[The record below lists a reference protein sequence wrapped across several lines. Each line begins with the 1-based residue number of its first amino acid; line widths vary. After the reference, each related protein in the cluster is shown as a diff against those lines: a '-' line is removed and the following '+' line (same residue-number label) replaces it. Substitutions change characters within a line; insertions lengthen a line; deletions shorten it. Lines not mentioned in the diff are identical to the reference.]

1 MMKERM
7 PGWFIRI
14 AGALVLAFLILP
26 ILIIFPLAAN
36 PAEYLSFPP
45 TGISWRWFDAVLS
58 DPGWLASLRLSLVVA
73 LVSTLCAVL
82 LALAVALALVRN
94 DFRGKRLVYA
104 LILMPMIVPH
114 IITSIAVYFFFSA
127 VHIPALAGMII
138 GHVALAIPVATI
150 IVSATL
156 QAFDIR
162 LEQAAL
168 SLGASR
174 LTALRRIT
182 LPLIAPG
189 IAAAAIFAFLSSFD
203 ELLVALFL
211 SSPEQQTL
219 PVRIWNAVQF
229 QLDPTIAA
237 VSALLILFSA
247 AALAFGNFL
256 QRKEQA

>member
-1 MMKERM
+1 MSERDA
-7 PGWFIRI
+7 GWFVRVV
-14 AGALVLAFLILP
+14 GVLALVFLVLP
-26 ILIIFPLAAN
+26 ILIIFPLALS
-36 PAEYLSFPP
+36 PSDYLSFPP
-45 TGISWRWFDAVLS
+45 CGVSSRWFDAVLS
-58 DPGWLASLRLSLVVA
+58 DPGWLASLRLSAIVA
-73 LVSTLCAVL
+73 VLASALSILCA
-82 LALAVALALVRN
+82 LAAALALVRM
-94 DFRGKRLVYA
+94 DFRAKKAVYA
-104 LILMPMIVPH
+104 VILMPMIVPH
-114 IITSIAVYFFFSA
+114 IITSIAVYFFFSS
-127 VHIPALAGMII
+127 VGIPSFAGMVI
-138 GHVALAIPVATI
+138 GHAVLAIPVATI
-150 IVSATL
+150 ILSATL

-174 LTALRRIT
+174 LVALRRIT

-189 IAAAAIFAFLSSFD
+189 IAAAGIFAFLSSFD
-203 ELLVALFL
+203 ELLVAMFL

-247 AALAFGNFL
+247 AALAAGNFL